1 MTSLPS
7 SRPDKSMVDPSL
19 SRMFAEAGEA
29 SEVVMRQLAL
39 NRDVMASA
47 GRMLRDRPPHAV
59 LTCARGSSDHAATYL
74 KHLVETRARV
84 MVASLSPSIASI
96 YSSSPVAHDM
106 LAIGLSQS
114 GKSPDLLAAMAAAA
128 ASGARTLAMV
138 NAADSP
144 LADAADVIVPLQAG
158 PETSVAATKSF
169 IGLLAASVALTA
181 EWADDDALRGA
192 LAGLPELLRE
202 AWECDWVALVN
213 ELADARGLYV
223 IGRGPSLGIA
233 QEAALKLKET
243 CGLHAEAF
251 SAAEVRHGP
260 LALVGPDL
268 PLLVFR
274 QADGS
279 ADSTDRLI
287 EDALAQGARVVVAS
301 DRPSAA
307 GSVWLEAPCIDPVL
321 APILAI
327 QAFYRAA
334 NALSVRRGFDPDR
347 PPYLNKVTETV

>member
-1 MTSLPS
+1 
-7 SRPDKSMVDPSL
+7 MVDPSH

-29 SEVVMRQLAL
+29 SKVVARQLAL

-47 GRMLRDRPPHAV
+47 GQMLRDRAPHTV

-74 KHLVETRARV
+74 KHLVETRVGV

-96 YSSSPVAHDM
+96 YRSSPMARGM

-114 GKSPDLLAAMAAAA
+114 GKSPDLLAAMAAVS
-128 ASGARTLAMV
+128 ASGAGTLALV

-144 LADAADVIVPLQAG
+144 LADAVDVVVPLQAG
-158 PETSVAATKSF
+158 RETSVAATKSF
-169 IGLLAASVALTA
+169 IALLTASVSLVA
-181 EWADDDALRGA
+181 EWADDDALRDA
-192 LAGLPELLRE
+192 LAGLPELLAE
-202 AWECDWVALVN
+202 AWECDWAALVG
-213 ELADARGLYV
+213 ELADTRGLYV

-279 ADSTDRLI
+279 ADGTDRLI

-307 GSVWLEAPCIDPVL
+307 GTTWLKVPATDPVL
-321 APILAI
+321 ASILAV

-334 NALSVRRGFDPDR
+334 SALSVRRGFDPDQ
-347 PPYLNKVTETV
+347 PPYLHKVTETV